1 MVYYLH
7 TLYYSSKTIN
17 NKKQTLKSKNN
28 KKQNN
33 QKKKYRIK
41 NWSEYNEALKQRGSL
56 MVWLDSKVLDKWY
69 AKPTGKQGS
78 QPVYTDLAIK
88 LTLQF
93 GKVFGQKLRQTE
105 GLVISL
111 LSLMKIDLKVP
122 DYSTLSRRAEH
133 IKVRLNKKH
142 KDKVILIM
150 DSTGLKVYGE
160 GEWKVRQHGKSKRRT
175 WRKIHLAISPDGE
188 LRAVAL
194 TENKVSD
201 DEASRELIDQE
212 SAEIES
218 LAGDGAY
225 DKCKVY
231 NKCQQRK
238 IKTILIPPQ
247 KNAKI
252 WQHGN
257 CKAPPHPRD
266 ENLRKIRK
274 SSRKKWKKS
283 VGYNIRSLAET
294 AMFRFKTIL
303 DDRLNARKLNQQL
316 TEVLISANILNKM
329 THLGMPKSY
338 AVAC

>member
-1 MVYYLH
+1 M
-7 TLYYSSKTIN
+7 TNKTI
-17 NKKQTLKSKNN
+17 NN

-33 QKKKYRIK
+33 QKKKYCLK
-41 NWSEYNEALKQRGSL
+41 NWNEYNESLKQRGSL
-56 MVWLDSKVLDKWY
+56 TVWLDPKVLDNWR
-69 AKPTGKQGS
+69 AKPTRKQGS

-105 GLVISL
+105 GLVNSL
-111 LSLMKIDLKVP
+111 FSLMKIDLKVP
-122 DYSTLSRRAEH
+122 DYSTLSRRGGQV
-133 IKVRLNKKH
+133 KVELDKEQ
-142 KDKVILIM
+142 KDKVVLIV

-160 GEWKVRQHGKSKRRT
+160 GEWKVRQHGVSKRRT
-175 WRKIHLAISPDGE
+175 WRKIHLAITPDGE
-188 LRAVAL
+188 LRAVTL

-201 DEASRELIDQE
+201 DKASGELIDQE

-218 LAGDGAY
+218 LAGDGGY
-225 DKCKVY
+225 DKRKVY

-238 IKTILIPPQ
+238 VKKILIPPQ

-257 CKAPPHPRD
+257 CNAPPHPRD
-266 ENLRKIRK
+266 ENLRQIRK
-274 SSRKKWKKS
+274 SSRKNWKQS
-283 VGYNIRSLAET
+283 TGYHIRSLAET

-303 DDRLNARKLNQQL
+303 GDKLNARNFNQQL

-329 THLGMPKSY
+329 TRLGMPDSY
-338 AVAC
+338 AIVG